1 MYFIAN
7 WKMYGGLNSL
17 NSLHKVNKFFK
28 NYKKRKYAKI
38 IYCPP
43 NTLIRPMSKKLKG
56 SRIEVGAQNCHEQ
69 DNYGAFTGSVNSR
82 IH

>member
-28 NYKKRKYAKI
+28 NFKKGKFAKV

-43 NTLIRPMSKKLKG
+43 NTLIRPMSKKLNG
-56 SRIEVGAQNCHEQ
+56 TNIEVGDQKCHEQ
-69 DNYGAFTGSVNSR
+69 DNNGALKS
-82 IH
+82 